1 MAPPLTVGPAGLGGA
16 CEHGPAPNWD
26 PPIWAGLVRLAPP
39 LTVGP
44 APWDGG
50 FLPAP
55 EGAGPAA
62 MPAARGRLRWLL
74 AGAPRR
80 RWVSGPDPR
89 LSESLQLFQR
99 LRAEQEQ
106 RNGAGN
112 GAGPPPGSL
121 IRITLPGGR
130 FLSGRALQTTPF
142 QVATELGG
150 GLAEAAL
157 VARVNGTL
165 QDLEQPLATDT
176 DLELLDF
183 SAPEARA
190 AFWRSGACLLGA
202 VAAQFFGATF
212 CRAQATEDG
221 FFCDLHMGDRAVQ
234 RCELPALEDA
244 CAAFARGSHRFER
257 LEATPQQLQQLFK
270 HNSFQLQ
277 QTEEVTSPTATVY
290 RCGPLLQLCPGPLL
304 RHTGHISALRVLTS
318 SAALWPGPGAQRW
331 LQRVAAVAFPSAQLL
346 AGWQQAQDEAAL
358 RDHRRIGREQEL
370 FFFHKLSPGSC
381 FFLPRGAHIYNTLV
395 EFIRSE
401 YRARGFSEVVTPNI
415 FSPELWQQSGH
426 WQHYSTNMFTF
437 SAGTET
443 LSLKPMN
450 CPAHCLMF
458 AHRPRSWRELPLR
471 LADFGVLHRNEP
483 PGSLTGLT
491 RVRRFQQD
499 DAHIFC
505 TMEQLEAEIDAC
517 LDFVRSVYSVL
528 GFSFR
533 LALATRPPGF
543 LGDPQ
548 TWDHAEQQLE
558 RSLRTFAQP
567 WELAPADGAFYGP
580 KIDIRIRDALGRQHQ
595 CGTIQLDFQM
605 PERFELEYAS
615 AAGGAARP
623 VLIHRA
629 VLGSVERMVAVLA
642 ESCGGR
648 WPFWLS
654 PLQAVV
660 IPQAP
665 EVEDYAREAA
675 LRGEGILA
683 ELDGD
688 AGASLGRKIRRA
700 QLAHYN
706 FQLVVGRRERA
717 RGTAD
722 VRTRG
727 NRRLGEVQLPRLLRR
742 LRELRDGRVPDAE
755 ESF

>member
-1 MAPPLTVGPAGLGGA
+1 MPSARAG
-16 CEHGPAPNWD
+16 
-26 PPIWAGLVRLAPP
+26 
-39 LTVGP
+39 
-44 APWDGG
+44 
-50 FLPAP
+50 
-55 EGAGPAA
+55 
-62 MPAARGRLRWLL
+62 GRLLF

-80 RWVSGPDPR
+80 HRVSGPDPH
-89 LSESLQLFQR
+89 LSERLRLFQQ
-99 LRAEQEQ
+99 LRTAQEQ
-106 RNGAGN
+106 RDEAGT
-112 GAGPPPGSL
+112 GTGTGRPPPGTP
-121 IRITLPGGR
+121 IRIVLSGGGCLP
-130 FLSGRALQTTPF
+130 GRALQTTPF
-142 QVATELGG
+142 QVATQLGG

-165 QDLEQPLATDT
+165 QDLDRPLESDA

-183 SAPEARA
+183 STPEGRA
-190 AFWRSGACLLGA
+190 AFWQSSACVLGA
-202 VAAQFFGATF
+202 VVEQFYGATL
-212 CRAQATEDG
+212 CSAQATEDG
-221 FFCDLHMGDRAVQ
+221 FFCDVHMGERTVQ
-234 RCELPALEDA
+234 RSELPALEDA
-244 CAAFARGSHRFER
+244 CDTFARTGHRFER
-257 LEATPQQLQQLFK
+257 LEATRQQLAKLFK

-277 QTEEVTSPTATVY
+277 QIEEEVTSPTATVY
-290 RCGPLLQLCPGPLL
+290 RCGPLLQLCRGPLL
-304 RHTGHISALRVLTS
+304 RHTGLIVALRILTS
-318 SAALWPGPGAQRW
+318 SAAFWRGAGSRQS
-331 LQRVAAVAFPSAQLL
+331 LQRIAAVAFPSAQDL
-346 AGWQQAQDEAAL
+346 AAWQQAQDEAAL

-395 EFIRSE
+395 DFIRSE
-401 YRARGFSEVVTPNI
+401 YRARGFCEVVTPNV
-415 FSPELWQQSGH
+415 FSPQLWELSGH
-426 WQHYSTNMFTF
+426 WQHYSTHMFSFT
-437 SAGTET
+437 AGTET

-483 PGSLTGLT
+483 PGTLTGLT

-505 TMEQLEAEIDAC
+505 TLEQLEGEIDAC
-517 LDFVRSVYSVL
+517 LDFVRTVYATL

-543 LGDPQ
+543 LGDPE
-548 TWDHAEQQLE
+548 TWDRAEQQLE
-558 RSLRTFAQP
+558 RSLRAFGQP
-567 WELAPADGAFYGP
+567 WELSLGDGAFYGP

-615 AAGGAARP
+615 ATGGVVRP

-648 WPFWLS
+648 WPLWLS
-654 PLQAVV
+654 PLQVMV

-665 EVEDYAREAA
+665 EVEDYAREVQAV
-675 LRGEGILA
+675 LRGGGMMA
-683 ELDGD
+683 DLDGD
-688 AGASLGRKIRRA
+688 AGATLARKIRRA

-706 FQLVVGRRERA
+706 FQLVVGRREWA
-717 RGTAD
+717 HGTVS
-722 VRTRG
+722 VRTRD
-727 NRRLGEVQLPRLLRR
+727 NRQLGERDLHWVLQR
-742 LRELRDGRVPDAE
+742 LRELRDTRVPDAE
-755 ESF
+755 ERF

>member
-1 MAPPLTVGPAGLGGA
+1 MPCARAG
-16 CEHGPAPNWD
+16 
-26 PPIWAGLVRLAPP
+26 
-39 LTVGP
+39 
-44 APWDGG
+44 
-50 FLPAP
+50 
-55 EGAGPAA
+55 
-62 MPAARGRLRWLL
+62 GRLLF

-80 RWVSGPDPR
+80 HRVSGPDPG
-89 LSESLQLFQR
+89 LSERLRLFQR
-99 LRAEQEQ
+99 LRAAQEQ
-106 RNGAGN
+106 RDGAG
-112 GAGPPPGSL
+112 AGSGRPSPGTPIS
-121 IRITLPGGR
+121 IALPGGR
-130 FLSGRALQTTPF
+130 RLPGRALQTTPL
-142 QVATELGG
+142 QLAAQLGG

-165 QDLEQPLATDT
+165 QDLDRPLESDA

-183 SAPEARA
+183 SAPEGRE
-190 AFWRSGACLLGA
+190 AFWRSSACVLGA
-202 VAAQFFGATF
+202 VAEQFYGATL
-212 CRAQATEDG
+212 CSAQATEDG
-221 FFCDLHMGDRAVQ
+221 FFCDVHMGDRTVQ
-234 RCELPALEDA
+234 RDELPALEDA
-244 CAAFARGSHRFER
+244 CAAFARVGHRFER
-257 LEATPQQLQQLFK
+257 LEATRQQLAELFK

-277 QTEEVTSPTATVY
+277 QIEEEVTSPTATVY

-304 RHTGHISALRVLTS
+304 PHTGLVAALRVLSS
-318 SAALWPGPGAQRW
+318 SAAFWQEPGGSRRS
-331 LQRVAAVAFPSAQLL
+331 LQRVAAVAFPSARGL
-346 AGWQQAQDEAAL
+346 AAWQQAQDEAAL

-381 FFLPRGAHIYNTLV
+381 FFLPRGAHVYNTLV

-401 YRARGFSEVVTPNI
+401 YRARGFCEVVTPNV
-415 FSPELWQQSGH
+415 FSPRLWELSGH
-426 WQHYSTNMFTF
+426 WQHYSPHIF
-437 SAGTET
+437 SVAAGAET

-505 TMEQLEAEIDAC
+505 TLEQLEGEIDAC
-517 LDFVRSVYSVL
+517 LDFVRTVYAVL

-543 LGDPQ
+543 LGDPE
-548 TWDHAEQQLE
+548 TWDRAEQQLE
-558 RSLRTFAQP
+558 RSLRTFGQP
-567 WELAPADGAFYGP
+567 WELSPGDGAFYGP

-615 AAGGAARP
+615 ATGGAARP

-648 WPFWLS
+648 WPLWLS
-654 PLQAVV
+654 PLQAIV
-660 IPQAP
+660 IPQVP
-665 EVEDYAREAA
+665 EVEDYAREVQAV
-675 LRGEGILA
+675 LRGGGIVA
-683 ELDGD
+683 DLDGD
-688 AGASLGRKIRRA
+688 AGATLARKIRRA

-717 RGTAD
+717 RGT
-722 VRTRG
+722 VSIRTRD
-727 NRRLGEVQLPRLLRR
+727 NRQLGERDLRRALQR
-742 LRELRDGRVPDAE
+742 LRELRDARVPDAE
-755 ESF
+755 EQF

>member
-1 MAPPLTVGPAGLGGA
+1 MPVARGPARLLF
-16 CEHGPAPNWD
+16 
-26 PPIWAGLVRLAPP
+26 AGV
-39 LTVGP
+39 
-44 APWDGG
+44 
-50 FLPAP
+50 
-55 EGAGPAA
+55 
-62 MPAARGRLRWLL
+62 
-74 AGAPRR
+74 PRR
-80 RWVSGPDPR
+80 HRVSGPDSR
-89 LSESLQLFQR
+89 LTESLRLFQQ

-106 RNGAGN
+106 RNGAGT
-112 GAGPPPGSL
+112 GTGPPPGAP
-121 IRITLPGGR
+121 ICITLPGGSR
-130 FLSGRALQTTPF
+130 LPGRALQTTPF

-165 QDLEQPLATDT
+165 QDLDQPLASDAS
-176 DLELLDF
+176 LELLDF
-183 SAPEARA
+183 STPEGRA
-190 AFWRSGACLLGA
+190 AFWRSGACVLGA
-202 VAAQFFGATF
+202 VAERFFRATF
-212 CRAQATEDG
+212 CGAQATEDG
-221 FFCDLHMGDRAVQ
+221 FFCDLHMGDRTVQ
-234 RCELPALEDA
+234 RSELPALEDA
-244 CAAFARGSHRFER
+244 CAAFARARHRFER
-257 LEATPQQLQQLFK
+257 LEATRRQLRELFQ

-277 QTEEVTSPTATVY
+277 QIEEEVTSPTASVY
-290 RCGPLLQLCPGPLL
+290 RCGPLLHICPGPLL
-304 RHTGHISALRVLTS
+304 RHTGLISALRVLT
-318 SAALWPGPGAQRW
+318 GPGALQQGLGAQQW

-346 AGWQQAQDEAAL
+346 AAWQQAQDEAAL

-401 YRARGFSEVVTPNI
+401 YRARGFSEVVTPNL
-415 FSPELWQQSGH
+415 FSPELWEQSGH
-426 WQHYSTNMFTF
+426 WQHYSANMFTF
-437 SAGTET
+437 TAGTET

-471 LADFGVLHRNEP
+471 LADFGVLHRHEP
-483 PGSLTGLT
+483 PGSLAGLT

-517 LDFVRSVYSVL
+517 LDFIRSVYSVL

-543 LGDPQ
+543 LGDPEA
-548 TWDHAEQQLE
+548 WDRAEQQLE
-558 RSLRTFAQP
+558 RSLRTFGQP

-615 AAGGAARP
+615 AAGAAARP

-665 EVEDYAREAA
+665 EVEDYAREVQAV
-675 LRGEGILA
+675 LQGEGILA
-683 ELDGD
+683 DLDGD
-688 AGASLGRKIRRA
+688 VGATLARKIRRA

-706 FQLVVGRRERA
+706 FQLVVGPRERA
-717 RGTAD
+717 RGTVS
-722 VRTRG
+722 VRTRQ
-727 NRRLGEVQLPRLLRR
+727 NRRLGEVELRRLLRR